1 MRTEPEPRT
10 RLVDVSRL
18 AADAGPVLA
27 WYEWY
32 ADPNRRPLE
41 PDDIA
46 RLVDAL
52 GPLEPYS
59 ELDGPVGDATCVLLA
74 GGLGYSTAD
83 HLDALDTLDRLVGSD
98 SGTPRKWHNNPRPLT
113 FVALPL
119 QLPDEQPSVFR
130 ESPIEPERLQ
140 LPGVSWPLPS
150 RIP

>member
-32 ADPNRRPLE
+32 ADPDRPPLE

-52 GPLEPYS
+52 EPLTPYA
-59 ELDGPVGDATCVLLA
+59 DAGGDVGAATAVLLA
-74 GGLGYSTAD
+74 GGLGYSTSQHLAA
-83 HLDALDTLDRLVGSD
+83 LDALDRIACPWRVDPPPWRSNLR
-98 SGTPRKWHNNPRPLT
+98 PRT
-113 FVALPL
+113 FMAMPT
-119 QLPDEQPSVFR
+119 
-130 ESPIEPERLQ
+130 
-140 LPGVSWPLPS
+140 
-150 RIP
+150 